1 MRKFSD
7 IDRTKPRFRPD
18 RYEPIN
24 DAFINEL
31 NEKVPETKNIKK
43 ADISKLIKDF
53 NDHVREFIC
62 ENREGVELPQGIG
75 YLFLG
80 VCKNSANT
88 INMPMSTKYKQKIS
102 FKNWNSDGRLG
113 KIFYSNSSVKYKIV
127 DNNLWIFRPAR
138 EFKKDSSKAFSENWK
153 IFIEIDPKIKLS
165 TYLRDHSYQRAVD
178 KFRKESAE
186 KYNEFNI

>member
-18 RYEPIN
+18 RHEPIN
-24 DAFINEL
+24 DKFMKEL
-31 NEKVPETKNIKK
+31 NEKVPATKEMVKK
-43 ADISKLIKDF
+43 DISKLIKDF
-53 NDHVREFIC
+53 NDYVRAYVC

-88 INMPMSTKYKQKIS
+88 IDMLMSTKHKQKIS

-138 EFKKDSSKAFSENWK
+138 EFKKDSSRAFSENWK

-165 TYLRDHSYQRAVD
+165 TYFRDHSYQREVE
-178 KFRKESAE
+178 KRKKEYAE

>member
-43 ADISKLIKDF
+43 ADISKVIKDF
-53 NDHVREFIC
+53 NDYVREFIC